1 MELED
6 AGLYIAYVLFFVALG
21 SAIVLP
27 LINAIKNPAGLLKSL
42 LGVGALVVLFV
53 VSYALS
59 GDEVS
64 AKAASLGVDAG
75 GSKLI
80 GAGLILFYVVFVISA
95 LGVVYSE
102 INKALK

>member
-1 MELED
+1 MDLID
-6 AGLYIAYVLFFVALG
+6 IGIYVTYVLFFVALI

-42 LGVGALVVLFV
+42 FGVGGLVVLFL
-53 VSYALS
+53 VSYGLS

-64 AKAASLGVDAG
+64 AKAASFGLDSGD
-75 GSKLI
+75 SKLI
-80 GAGLILFYVVFVISA
+80 GAGLILFYIVFVLSAVGVVF
-95 LGVVYSE
+95 SE